1 MDVGTLRGVIAVV
14 TLLTFLGICW
24 WAYRPS
30 NRRRFE
36 EDAWMAF
43 DDEELA
49 TTGDDCLDDRKG
61 EPA

>member
-43 DDEELA
+43 DEEELA
-49 TTGDDCLDDRKG
+49 TTAADCLDDRKG